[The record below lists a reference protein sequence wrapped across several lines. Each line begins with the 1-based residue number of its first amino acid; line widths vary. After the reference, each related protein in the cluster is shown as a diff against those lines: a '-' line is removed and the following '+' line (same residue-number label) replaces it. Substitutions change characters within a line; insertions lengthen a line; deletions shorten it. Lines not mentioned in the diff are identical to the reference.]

1 MDWIQRT
8 QKADHRVKNA
18 ERITM
23 LLIGAA
29 ADAAAAD
36 AAAADAAAPL
46 LWCYHRYDD
55 RLDYDYR
62 GIGCRSINPSVGDCA
77 TNQLRKKIDQPYQ
90 TGKPTKITSV
100 R

>member
-1 MDWIQRT
+1 
-8 QKADHRVKNA
+8 
-18 ERITM
+18 M
-23 LLIGAA
+23 LLIG
-29 ADAAAAD
+29 AAAD

-55 RLDYDYR
+55 RRDYDYR
-62 GIGCRSINPSVGDCA
+62 GIGCRSINPSVGECA
-77 TNQLRKKIDQPYQ
+77 TNQLRKKIDQPDQ